1 MFNFFSRGKLEVVPE
16 KYNYKFGEVIKGV
29 VKLSLKKV
37 TRANKLSL
45 WLIGQQTTT
54 AMRPSTNF
62 SGGQNMNLPMTQRQ
76 TSTVFQFELP
86 LDSEKDYL
94 AGEYPFEINIPNN
107 IIPAGTNTPNPLGG
121 IASQVLNV
129 AGVFGGV
136 PVSSSRI
143 DWKLEAVLDIPGAID
158 MRKNVSINIG

>member
-16 KYNYKFGEVIKGV
+16 KYNYSFGEVVKGV

-37 TRANKLSL
+37 THANKLSL
-45 WLIGQQTTT
+45 WLIGQQTIT
-54 AMRPSTNF
+54 AMRPATSF
-62 SGGQNMNLPMTQRQ
+62 SKSGTTNLPMTQRQ

-107 IIPAGTNTPNPLGG
+107 IMPLETNAPSPLGG
-121 IASQVLNV
+121 IASQALNITGVL
-129 AGVFGGV
+129 GGM
-136 PVSSSRI
+136 PMSSSRI
-143 DWKLEAVLDIPGAID
+143 DWKLEAVLDISGAID
-158 MRKNVSINIG
+158 MRKNVSINIA